1 MEINES
7 LESFIQYLKVER
19 GVSKITVINYR
30 EDFKMFL
37 KVFPDV
43 KDTSEI
49 KASMIPE
56 FIRRQDEEAKSSST
70 ILRRYSFLKNY
81 FQFLIDEKLI
91 EDEIPQFDKP
101 KAAKRLPFVLSTE
114 EINDLLEAPD
124 TSKDNGFRDR
134 AMLEVMYATGLRISE
149 LLSLKFENINLK
161 NGLITVY
168 GKGNKQRSVP
178 ISSFAMEYLRKYIE
192 GPRKRNKGAK
202 KSQYIFLNRDGKP
215 ISRNYFF
222 MQIKR
227 YALEKGVDPS
237 VSPHTLRH
245 CFATHLL
252 ENGASLR
259 AVQEM
264 LGHTKIATTQIY
276 TEVSTKRIMSAYDL
290 YASRK

>member
-7 LESFIQYLKVER
+7 LDSFIQYLQVER
-19 GVSKITVINYR
+19 GVSKITVKNYR
-30 EDFKMFL
+30 EDFKIFL
-37 KVFPDV
+37 STFPGIKTTDDIKVEMLKTFV
-43 KDTSEI
+43 IE
-49 KASMIPE
+49 
-56 FIRRQDEEAKSSST
+56 QDNLSRSAST
-70 ILRRYSFLKNY
+70 ILRRYSFIKNY
-81 FQFLIDEKLI
+81 MSFLIEEKMLD
-91 EDEIPQFDKP
+91 DEIPQIEKP
-101 KAAKRLPFVLSTE
+101 KASKRLPFVMSSE
-114 EINDLLEAPD
+114 EIDELLEAPD
-124 TSKDNGFRDR
+124 ISKDNGLRDR
-134 AMLEVMYATGLRISE
+134 AMLEVMYATGLRVSE
-149 LLSLKFENINLK
+149 LLSLQFKNVNFQ

-168 GKGNKQRSVP
+168 GKGNKQRTVP
-178 ISSFAMEYLRKYIE
+178 ISPFALEYLRKYVD
-192 GPRKRNKGAK
+192 GPRKRNKGYK
-202 KSQYIFLNRDGKP
+202 KSMYIFLNRDGKA

-227 YALEKGVDPS
+227 YAEQKGIDSS

>member
-81 FQFLIDEKLI
+81 VQFLIDEKLI

-101 KAAKRLPFVLSTE
+101 KAAKRLPFVLSAE

-134 AMLEVMYATGLRISE
+134 AMLEAMYATGLRISE